1 MKPSEP
7 GLERQ
12 DFGPRM
18 CDARVK
24 KKKNQIFAERVSAG
38 VVFLE
43 RLELKY

>member
-1 MKPSEP
+1 MKRPET

-24 KKKNQIFAERVSAG
+24 KKNQTFAERVRAG
-38 VVFLE
+38 VS
-43 RLELKY
+43 